1 VKNSKIEVV
10 EELSIDEQVERF
22 VEIIIDIYFQQLEDQ
37 KKNRNLGDKIII
49 TPDPC

>member
-1 VKNSKIEVV
+1 MKKSKIGVV

-37 KKNRNLGDKIII
+37 KKNSDLGDRIDLEEKL
-49 TPDPC
+49 

>member
-1 VKNSKIEVV
+1 MKNPKIEIV

-37 KKNRNLGDKIII
+37 KKYRNLGDRIII
-49 TPDPC
+49 TP